1 MSVVASNFTL
11 VNKCNPKPGFQNLE
25 PPPRWTLV
33 YELFSIVME
42 IDTRLNAFSSQ
53 YQFCGT

>member
-42 IDTRLNAFSSQ
+42 IDT
-53 YQFCGT
+53 